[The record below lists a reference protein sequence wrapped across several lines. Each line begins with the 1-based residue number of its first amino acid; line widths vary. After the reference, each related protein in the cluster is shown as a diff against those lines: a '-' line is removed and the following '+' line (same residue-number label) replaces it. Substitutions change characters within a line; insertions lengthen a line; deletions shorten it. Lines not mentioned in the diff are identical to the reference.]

1 MTVLITKDIDWLKKW
16 DDFVLNENH
25 GSHLL
30 LSDWIKSFIA
40 YGFDYEICILVD
52 NQKIVGGFAA
62 VIAKAA
68 FFKFYIV
75 PFGPIIST
83 KHQSSLDYL
92 IEKVKKQAQFHFCC
106 YAHISL
112 PCSIQK
118 NEYSYI
124 QDSNLKSLINAKKG
138 HLFNYVYSS
147 YGINWKSVKDFE
159 TEEALIDSFSASV
172 RRYIR
177 SSQRKG
183 LELQFLQKEEDIKNG
198 YYLCI
203 ENAKKNG
210 YSLRDWNTFKNTIIS
225 LVEKGHA
232 KFMVA
237 VFDNQIKGASFI
249 IKAANHYTY
258 ILGGTVKEKP
268 DFLAGHFLHYAAI
281 KLAFDEKLTGYNISL
296 GGSTGVINLKNSY
309 ADEQIYYNQG
319 QYHWVINP
327 FYFNLYLLLE
337 KHLKSN
343 KKTVSKL
350 LSLLKR

>member
-1 MTVLITKDIDWLKKW
+1 M
-16 DDFVLNENH
+16 
-25 GSHLL
+25 
-30 LSDWIKSFIA
+30 
-40 YGFDYEICILVD
+40 
-52 NQKIVGGFAA
+52 
-62 VIAKAA
+62 
-68 FFKFYIV
+68 
-75 PFGPIIST
+75 
-83 KHQSSLDYL
+83 
-92 IEKVKKQAQFHFCC
+92 
-106 YAHISL
+106 
-112 PCSIQK
+112 
-118 NEYSYI
+118 
-124 QDSNLKSLINAKKG
+124 
-138 HLFNYVYSS
+138 
-147 YGINWKSVKDFE
+147 
-159 TEEALIDSFSASV
+159 
-172 RRYIR
+172 
-177 SSQRKG
+177 
-183 LELQFLQKEEDIKNG
+183 
-198 YYLCI
+198 
-203 ENAKKNG
+203 
-210 YSLRDWNTFKNTIIS
+210 RDWNTFKNTIIS